1 MHTSEGQNIGL
12 KRRRHET
19 PVKANGVLLICN
31 EVTGN
36 EELYIMLHCIYRHL
50 HKYILNIVSQHDLAD
65 NFNSCKFRLEIS
77 LITVN

>member
-36 EELYIMLHCIYRHL
+36 EELYASLYIYRHL
-50 HKYILNIVSQHDLAD
+50 HKYILSIVSQHLTQLQTFLA
-65 NFNSCKFRLEIS
+65 
-77 LITVN
+77 VNLVDIENL